1 MIGLLKPGDVVS
13 YTDEVGSVWHPPL
26 TIHPHPSPSP
36 FTVTLHRH
44 PSPSPF
50 ILHPSPFT
58 LHPTLNP
65 HSPTFT
71 PDPSPHCTLRSRM
84 MMVPGS
90 KSPETRFRS
99 TECPRE
105 GLMTR
110 AMHSSATLERKG
122 TNSWMRCVQVHGVC
136 VRMSV
141 CLSVCVCVYGE

>member
-13 YTDEVGSVWHPPL
+13 YTDEVGSVWHPPFTL
-26 TIHPHPSPSP
+26 TLHHHPS
-36 FTVTLHRH
+36 F
-44 PSPSPF
+44 
-50 ILHPSPFT
+50 FT

-65 HSPTFT
+65 HSLTFT

-84 MMVPGS
+84 TMVPGS

-110 AMHSSATLERKG
+110 AMHSSATLERKR

-136 VRMSV
+136 IRLSV
-141 CLSVCVCVYGE
+141 CLSVCVHGVCVCLSVCLCVCVCMRV